1 MKRSLTISVV
11 GAGSYDI
18 QMDSEQRIATTLKV
32 LGTNVGELA
41 SLLGEVEIREKR
53 SGRKIETN
61 QTYEE
66 ALLYTGA
73 ELLVTV
79 LDDRFRRIK

>member
-1 MKRSLTISVV
+1 MKQTLTISIV

-32 LGTNVGELA
+32 LGESVGELA
-41 SLLGEVEIREKR
+41 PLLREVEIREKR
-53 SGRKIETN
+53 SGRKIETS

-79 LDDRFRRIK
+79 LDDK

>member
-1 MKRSLTISVV
+1 VKQTLTISIV

-32 LGTNVGELA
+32 LGESVGELA
-41 SLLGEVEIREKR
+41 PLLREVEIREKR
-53 SGRKIETN
+53 SGRKIETS

-79 LDDRFRRIK
+79 LDDK